1 MIPTVI
7 LELSKSPRVGVP
19 TKKKPKFPTRKK
31 KHLTKKK
38 VRNQATKKEIN
49 PRKGNN
55 LQKELT

>member
-31 KHLTKKK
+31 NNSQK
-38 VRNQATKKEIN
+38 RNQPTK
-49 PRKGNN
+49 
-55 LQKELT
+55 

>member
-7 LELSKSPRVGVP
+7 LELSKSLRVGVP

-31 KHLTKKK
+31 KQLTKKKSTHK

-49 PRKGNN
+49 P
-55 LQKELT
+55 